1 MGRDLSWY
9 VIPKNVFLEHDTAKF
24 CVDLEFE
31 PKHDELR
38 GILAAKL
45 GASVPWFYQAVQKEQ
60 DDILNGNSH
69 LWCPKCILFTH
80 GLYDLPELLASK
92 HISHSY
98 SDPIWISDWNIKG
111 MYMGCDTTEFCR
123 RFSRNNM
130 YNEIRKDDV
139 ERASRS
145 LRDLGEPIRT
155 PDKEAREESL
165 EVLEFIEKFMNDDD
179 VVVIFQDE
187 S

>member
-1 MGRDLSWY
+1 MM
-9 VIPKNVFLEHDTAKF
+9 
-24 CVDLEFE
+24 
-31 PKHDELR
+31 
-38 GILAAKL
+38 
-45 GASVPWFYQAVQKEQ
+45 
-60 DDILNGNSH
+60 
-69 LWCPKCILFTH
+69 
-80 GLYDLPELLASK
+80 
-92 HISHSY
+92 
-98 SDPIWISDWNIKG
+98 NIKG

-123 RFSRNNM
+123 RFSRNKM